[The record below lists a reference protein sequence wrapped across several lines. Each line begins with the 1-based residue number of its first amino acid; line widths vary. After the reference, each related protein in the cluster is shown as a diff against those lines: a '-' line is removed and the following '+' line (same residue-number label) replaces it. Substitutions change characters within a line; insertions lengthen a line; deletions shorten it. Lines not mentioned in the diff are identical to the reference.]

1 MAFLGAVAA
10 LLAAAGIAI
19 VAAAA
24 GLQLLLILHHAMNRA
39 SERLLLGAA
48 LGVIAIEIGF
58 FLAQALRPA
67 RIACAAVVALAATF
81 GARQFA
87 EVYRIAATIF
97 RDVWKS
103 PSERGLLMLTL
114 LVLLWQGIAA
124 TAPLTGSDALNYHF
138 AAPLAVLRNGF
149 QPDFSLTQGFLT
161 GQGHTLIFAGL
172 ALRSDRLALALL
184 FMGGVLAAAAS
195 ACLAHEWVS
204 RRVAWLVSLTFL
216 LTPVVFWQMTS
227 AGAPDLWMAF
237 FAVVAVFCIARM
249 DTDSSVA
256 MALTCGFLAG
266 AIAGA
271 KYTGCILAVVLLG
284 YVAWQARSLRR
295 SLWFIAGA
303 LGVGIWPYARNWMW
317 TGDPVFPFAMR
328 WLHPQGVNAFALQ
341 ALRADT
347 GVAAHRSFWQLA
359 KFPFFAAIDA
369 SQLGFWQFFGPLCL
383 MFLPFFLFLI
393 KRTPAW
399 RATAVLWIAGSL
411 EIGLSSGMTRFLLPL
426 FPIALA
432 AAFGGAAAL
441 RNAGGRASRAF
452 VALSTGGFL
461 IFGFGGMLVYTR
473 PAVAAAVGRIERE
486 DYLAQ
491 RVPNY
496 ELSSFVNQTL
506 AEEHSDQRVLIFF
519 RHLYYVRVPYVY
531 GEPAGSWSVDPAVL
545 RDAQSWQRFFREQRI
560 AWVLRAPEYPKRLA
574 PALLELESES
584 VLVPFAEREV
594 SDFDGNRLQG
604 QRKIFRATLLAVKQ

>member
-24 GLQLLLILHHAMNRA
+24 GLQLLPILHHAMNRA

-48 LGVIAIEIGF
+48 LGVIALEIGF

-67 RIACAAVVALAATF
+67 RIACAAVVALAAAF

-97 RDVWKS
+97 RDVWKA
-103 PSERGLLMLTL
+103 PLERGLLVLTL

-149 QPDFSLTQGFLT
+149 QPDFSLTQSFLT
-161 GQGHTLIFAGL
+161 GQDHTLIFAGL
-172 ALRSDRLALALL
+172 ALGSERLALALS
-184 FMGGVLAAAAS
+184 FTGGVLAAAAS
-195 ACLAHEWVS
+195 ACLAREWVS
-204 RRVAWLVSLTFL
+204 RRVAWLVSLTFM

-237 FAVVAVFCIARM
+237 FAVVAVFCIARI
-249 DTDSSVA
+249 DADSSVA

-266 AIAGA
+266 AMAGA

-295 SLWFIAGA
+295 TLWFIAGA
-303 LGVGIWPYARNWMW
+303 LGVGIWPYTRNWMW

-399 RATAVLWIAGSL
+399 RATAVLWIVGSFG
-411 EIGLSSGMTRFLLPL
+411 IGLSSGMTRFLLPL

-441 RNAGGRASRAF
+441 WNEGGRASRAF

-473 PAVAAAVGRIERE
+473 PAVATAVGRIERE

-496 ELSSFVNQTL
+496 ELSSFVNQAL

-545 RDAQSWQRFFREQRI
+545 RDAQSWRSFFREQRI

-574 PALLELESES
+574 PSLLELESES

>member
-24 GLQLLLILHHAMNRA
+24 GLQLLPILHHAMNRA

-48 LGVIAIEIGF
+48 LGVIALEIGF

-67 RIACAAVVALAATF
+67 RIACAAVVALAAAF

-97 RDVWKS
+97 RDVWKA
-103 PSERGLLMLTL
+103 PLERGLLVLTL

-149 QPDFSLTQGFLT
+149 QPDFSLTQSFLT
-161 GQGHTLIFAGL
+161 GQDHTLIFAGL
-172 ALRSDRLALALL
+172 ALGSERLALALS
-184 FMGGVLAAAAS
+184 FTGGVLAAAAS
-195 ACLAHEWVS
+195 ACLAREWVS
-204 RRVAWLVSLTFL
+204 RRVAWLVSLTFM

-237 FAVVAVFCIARM
+237 FAVVAVFCIARI
-249 DTDSSVA
+249 DADSSVA

-266 AIAGA
+266 AMAGA

-295 SLWFIAGA
+295 TLWFIAGA

-399 RATAVLWIAGSL
+399 RATAVLWIVGSFG
-411 EIGLSSGMTRFLLPL
+411 IGLSSGMTRFLLPL

-441 RNAGGRASRAF
+441 WNVGGRASRAF

-473 PAVAAAVGRIERE
+473 PAVATAVGRIERE

-496 ELSSFVNQTL
+496 ELSSFVNQAL

-545 RDAQSWQRFFREQRI
+545 RDAQSWLRFFREQRI

-574 PALLELESES
+574 PSLLELESES

>member
-10 LLAAAGIAI
+10 LLAAAGFAI
-19 VAAAA
+19 VATAA
-24 GLQLLLILHHAMNRA
+24 GLQVLRILHLAINRA

-48 LGVIAIEIGF
+48 LGVIAMEIGF

-67 RIACAAVVALAATF
+67 RIACAAVAALAATL

-103 PSERGLLMLTL
+103 PSERGLLVLTL

-149 QPDFSLTQGFLT
+149 HPDFSLTQGFLT
-161 GQGHTLIFAGL
+161 GQGHTLVFAGL
-172 ALRSDRLALALL
+172 ALGSERLALALL

-195 ACLAHEWVS
+195 ACLAREWVS

-249 DTDSSVA
+249 DTGSSVS

-284 YVAWQARSLRR
+284 FVAWQARSLRR
-295 SLWFIAGA
+295 TLCFIAGA
-303 LGVGIWPYARNWMW
+303 LGAGIWPYARNWMW
-317 TGDPVFPFAMR
+317 IGDPVFPFAMR

-341 ALRADT
+341 ALRDDT

-359 KFPFFAAIDA
+359 KLPFFVAIDA
-369 SQLGFWQFFGPLCL
+369 SHLGFWQFFGPLCL
-383 MFLPFFLFLI
+383 MFLPFFLFLTR
-393 KRTPAW
+393 RTPAW
-399 RATAVLWIAGSL
+399 RATTVLWIVGSL
-411 EIGLSSGMTRFLLPL
+411 GIGLSSGMTRFLLPL

-441 RNAGGRASRAF
+441 WNAGGRPSRAF
-452 VALSTGGFL
+452 VALSIGGFL

-473 PAVAAAVGRIERE
+473 PAVAAAVGGIERE

-491 RVPNY
+491 RVPNH
-496 ELSSFVNQTL
+496 ELSSFVNQAL
-506 AEEHSDQRVLIFF
+506 AKEHSDQRVLIFF

-531 GEPAGSWSVDPAVL
+531 GEPTGSWSVDPAVL

-560 AWVLRAPEYPKRLA
+560 AWVLRAPEYPKKVA
-574 PALLELESES
+574 PVLVELESEN
-584 VLVPFAEREV
+584 VLVPFAEKEV

>member
-1 MAFLGAVAA
+1 MAFLGAAAA
-10 LLAAAGIAI
+10 LLAAASIAI
-19 VAAAA
+19 VSTAA
-24 GLQLLLILHHAMNRA
+24 GLQLLRILHLAINRV

-48 LGVIAIEIGF
+48 LGVIAMEIGF

-67 RIACAAVVALAATF
+67 RIACAAVVVFAAAF

-87 EVYRIAATIF
+87 EVYRTAATIS
-97 RDVWKS
+97 RKAWKS
-103 PSERGLLMLTL
+103 SSERAFLVFTL

-138 AAPLAVLRNGF
+138 VAPLAFLRNSF
-149 QPDFSLTQGFLT
+149 HPDFSLTQGFLT

-172 ALRSDRLALALL
+172 ALGSERLALALL
-184 FMGGVLAAAAS
+184 FTGGVLAAAAG
-195 ACLAHEWVS
+195 ACLAREWVS

-216 LTPVVFWQMTS
+216 LTPVVFWQITS

-237 FAVVAVFCIARM
+237 FAVVAVSNIARM
-249 DTDSSVA
+249 DTGSSVS
-256 MALTCGFLAG
+256 MALTCGFLVG

-295 SLWFIAGA
+295 TLWFIAGA
-303 LGVGIWPYARNWMW
+303 LGAGIWPYARNWMW

-328 WLHPQGVNAFALQ
+328 WLHPQGVNVFALQ
-341 ALRADT
+341 ALRGDT
-347 GVAAHRSFWQLA
+347 GIAAHRSFWQLA

-383 MFLPFFLFLI
+383 MFLPFFLFLTR
-393 KRTPAW
+393 RTPVW
-399 RATAVLWIAGSL
+399 RATAVLWIVGSL
-411 EIGLSSGMTRFLLPL
+411 GIGLSSGMTRFLLPL

-432 AAFGGAAAL
+432 AAFAGAAAL
-441 RNAGGRASRAF
+441 WNVGGRADRAF
-452 VALSTGGFL
+452 VALSTGGLL
-461 IFGFGGMLVYTR
+461 IFGFCGMLVYTR
-473 PAVAAAVGRIERE
+473 PAVAAAVGGIERE

-496 ELSSFVNQTL
+496 ELSSFVSQAL
-506 AEEHSDQRVLIFF
+506 AEEHSDQRVLVFF
-519 RHLYYVRVPYVY
+519 RHLYYMRVPYLY
-531 GEPAGSWSVDPAVL
+531 GEPTGSWSVDPAVL
-545 RDAQSWQRFFREQRI
+545 RDAQSWRRFFREQRI
-560 AWVLRAPEYPKRLA
+560 AWVLRAPEYPNEVA

-604 QRKIFRATLLAVKQ
+604 QRKILRATLLAVKQ

>member
-24 GLQLLLILHHAMNRA
+24 GLQLVPILHHAMNRA

-48 LGVIAIEIGF
+48 LGVIALEIGF

-67 RIACAAVVALAATF
+67 RIACAAVVALAAAF

-97 RDVWKS
+97 RDVWKA
-103 PSERGLLMLTL
+103 PLERGLLVLTL
-114 LVLLWQGIAA
+114 LVLLWQGLAA

-138 AAPLAVLRNGF
+138 AAPLAVLRTGF
-149 QPDFSLTQGFLT
+149 QPDFSLTQSFLT
-161 GQGHTLIFAGL
+161 GQSHTLIFAGL
-172 ALRSDRLALALL
+172 ALGSERLALALS
-184 FMGGVLAAAAS
+184 FTGGVLAAAAS
-195 ACLAHEWVS
+195 ACLAREWVS
-204 RRVAWLVSLTFL
+204 RPVAWLVSLTFM

-237 FAVVAVFCIARM
+237 FAVVAVFCIARI
-249 DTDSSVA
+249 DADSSVA

-266 AIAGA
+266 AMAGA

-295 SLWFIAGA
+295 TLWFIAGA

-399 RATAVLWIAGSL
+399 RATAVLWIVGSFG
-411 EIGLSSGMTRFLLPL
+411 IGLSSGMTRFLLPL

-432 AAFGGAAAL
+432 AVFGGAAAL
-441 RNAGGRASRAF
+441 WNVGGRASRAF

-473 PAVAAAVGRIERE
+473 PAVATAVGRIERE

-496 ELSSFVNQTL
+496 ELSSFVNQAL

-545 RDAQSWQRFFREQRI
+545 RDAQSWRSFFREQRI

-574 PALLELESES
+574 PSLLELESES

-604 QRKIFRATLLAVKQ
+604 QRKIFRATLFAVKQ

>member
-24 GLQLLLILHHAMNRA
+24 GLQLLRMLHLTINRA
-39 SERLLLGAA
+39 LERLLLGAA
-48 LGVIAIEIGF
+48 LGVIAMEIGF
-58 FLAQALRPA
+58 FLAQALHSA

-103 PSERGLLMLTL
+103 PSERGLLVLTL
-114 LVLLWQGIAA
+114 LILLWQGIAA

-138 AAPLAVLRNGF
+138 AAPLTVLRNGF
-149 QPDFSLTQGFLT
+149 HPDFSLTQGFLT
-161 GQGHTLIFAGL
+161 GQGHALIFAGL
-172 ALRSDRLALALL
+172 ALGSERLGLALL
-184 FMGGVLAAAAS
+184 FLGGVLAAAAG
-195 ACLAHEWVS
+195 ACLAREWVS
-204 RRVAWLVSLTFL
+204 RRVAWLVALTFL

-237 FAVVAVFCIARM
+237 FAVVAVFCIGRM
-249 DTDSSVA
+249 DTGSSVA
-256 MALTCGFLAG
+256 RALICGFLAG

-271 KYTGCILAVVLLG
+271 KYSGCILAVVFLG
-284 YVAWQARSLRR
+284 YVAWQARSPRR
-295 SLWFIAGA
+295 TLWFIAGA
-303 LGVGIWPYARNWMW
+303 LGAGIWPYARNWMW

-341 ALRADT
+341 ALRADA
-347 GVAAHRSFWQLA
+347 GVEAHRSFWQLA

-369 SQLGFWQFFGPLCL
+369 LHLGFWQFFGPLCL
-383 MFLPFFLFLI
+383 MFLPFFLFLVR
-393 KRTPAW
+393 RTPAW

-411 EIGLSSGMTRFLLPL
+411 GIGLSSGMTRFLLPL

-432 AAFGGAAAL
+432 AAFAGAAAL
-441 RNAGGRASRAF
+441 WNVGGRASRAF
-452 VALSTGGFL
+452 VALSIGGFL

-473 PAVAAAVGRIERE
+473 SAVAAAVGAIERE

-496 ELSSFVNQTL
+496 ELSSFVNQAL

-531 GEPAGSWSVDPAVL
+531 GEPTGSWSVG
-545 RDAQSWQRFFREQRI
+545 FFREQRI
-560 AWVLRAPEYPKRLA
+560 AWVLRAPEYPKKLA
-574 PALLELESES
+574 PALLELESEN
-584 VLVPFAEREV
+584 VLAPFAEREV